1 MTAANADDRRV
12 VVTGLGAV
20 SCLGAGVPAY
30 WSGLVAG
37 GTSTREVELPHMNMR
52 ATRMYLVPDAVVP
65 DRPRSQGGVPLGR
78 VPRMA
83 VAAAFEALADAGIGA
98 PERAGMPVVMG
109 AEMGNA
115 SVQEEQRDV
124 SGAGRPPWTPL
135 AVAAAAVGGAIGS
148 RRSNISV
155 GNACSSGGY
164 ALGVAL
170 DIIRSGEA
178 PAVLVGGA
186 DGITRVGMGGLDRL
200 GAVDP
205 RDCRPFALDR
215 SGTVFADGAA
225 MLVLESAAHAERR
238 GAVVHAELAGV
249 AWSCDA
255 YHLTSPDPEAA
266 QLVRAM
272 GEALADAGLRPDRI
286 GCVLPHATGTPVN
299 DAVETLALRR
309 VFGELR
315 HKIPHFALKS
325 LVGHNS
331 SAAAVFACLT
341 AVLMIARGQIP
352 ANAPVRQDPACD
364 VWLPQEGTL
373 RLEHPAVLVNTCAFG
388 GNNSSFVLTGGRGW
402 TA

>member
-1 MTAANADDRRV
+1 MTAAHPDDRRV

-30 WSGLVAG
+30 WSGLLAG
-37 GTSTREVELPHMNMR
+37 GTVTRDVELPHMNMR
-52 ATRMYLVPDAVVP
+52 ATRMYLVPDAAVP
-65 DRPRSQGGVPLGR
+65 DHPRRQGGVPLGR

-83 VAAAFEALADAGIGA
+83 VAAAHEALGDAGIDA
-98 PERAGMPVVMG
+98 PGRAGMPVVMG

-115 SVQEEQRDV
+115 SVQEEQRGTAG
-124 SGAGRPPWTPL
+124 SGRPPWTPL

-186 DGITRVGMGGLDRL
+186 DGITRVGIGALDRL

-205 RDCRPFALDR
+205 LSCRPFALDR

-272 GEALADAGLRPDRI
+272 GEALADAGLRPDEV
-286 GCVLPHATGTPVN
+286 GCILPHATGTPVN
-299 DAVETLALRR
+299 DAVETAALRR
-309 VFGELR
+309 MFGELR
-315 HKIPHFALKS
+315 EKIPHFALKG

-341 AVLMIARGQIP
+341 AVLMVARARIP
-352 ANAPVRQDPACD
+352 ANAPLRQDPACD
-364 VWLPQEGTL
+364 VWLPQEGPGC
-373 RLEHPAVLVNTCAFG
+373 LERPAVLVNTCAFG
-388 GNNSSFVLTGGRGW
+388 GNNSSFVLTGGRGR
-402 TA
+402 TG